1 MTTQTDLIATLQAL
15 AQGHTTLREVLDHC
29 LAQAQSPSCN
39 HVFMRLN
46 SADIQREHDP
56 AQGPSGPLGGLP
68 FSAKD
73 LFDVQGEVTTAGS
86 LVLQNK
92 PPAAQDSPAVAHMR
106 AAGGR
111 LMGRTNMVEFAFSGV
126 GVNPHYG
133 TPAAWDAVSGRFAG
147 QSLSGDTPDFQP
159 LVPGGSSSGAAVSVA
174 TGAAF
179 IGLGSD
185 TGGSIRIPAALN
197 GIVGFK
203 NTARLV
209 STQGAVPLST
219 TMDTVCAVTRS
230 VRDAILAHEILAQRK
245 VPRFQQDLSAY
256 RLAIPTSLMLDQ
268 LSAPVQQAW
277 QRSIETLA
285 RAGARLTEIT
295 LPELHDLAGLLATGG
310 FSAAESYAWHRHLLA
325 QGAAQ
330 YDPRVAQRIERGAQM
345 KAFEYLD
352 LQRGRQQWIARMQQA
367 MSGYDALLSPTLP
380 ITAPSIAT
388 MAPGAER
395 DAAFFQANAQLLRN
409 TSVVNTLD
417 GCALSLPCHLADEL
431 PVGLMVWHGPMRDDA
446 VLNVSLVI
454 EQHLKITA

>member
-1 MTTQTDLIATLQAL
+1 MTTPTDLIATLHAL
-15 AQGHTTLREVLDHC
+15 AQGQTTLRQVLDNC
-29 LAQAQSPSCN
+29 LVQAQSPSCQ

-46 SADIQREHDP
+46 SADLQAEP
-56 AQGPSGPLGGLP
+56 GPSHGRSGPLAGLP

-92 PPAAQDSPAVAHMR
+92 PPAAQDSTAVASMR

-133 TPAAWDAVSGRFAG
+133 TPAAWDAVSGCFAG
-147 QSLSGDTPDFQP
+147 QALSGETPDFQP

-174 TGAAF
+174 SGAAF

-197 GIVGFK
+197 GVVGFK

-219 TMDTVCAVTRS
+219 TMDTVCALTRS
-230 VRDAILAHEILAQRK
+230 VRDAIFAHEILAQRK
-245 VPRFQQDLSAY
+245 VPRFQQELSDY

-268 LSAPVQQAW
+268 LSMPVQQAW

-295 LPELHDLAGLLATGG
+295 LPELNDLTSLLATGG
-310 FSAAESYAWHRHLLA
+310 FSAAESYTWHRHLLA
-325 QGAAQ
+325 HGAAH

-352 LQRGRQQWIARMQQA
+352 LQRGRQQWIARMQQTL
-367 MSGYDALLSPTLP
+367 SGYDALLSPTLP
-380 ITAPSIAT
+380 ITAPTIAS

-417 GCALSLPCHLADEL
+417 GCALSLPCHRAGEL
-431 PVGLMVWHGPMRDDA
+431 PVGLMVWQGPMRDDA
-446 VLNVSLVI
+446 VLNVSLAI
-454 EQHLKITA
+454 EHHLKNTA